1 MRRLLLDISV
11 AALLFIVAGVALV
24 MASYE
29 DGYDW
34 AVVAH
39 GDAPWWTWKNYA
51 EVKAWYCE
59 PLLYYL
65 EYHRAY
71 CYATWGK
78 AVIEVEMSFS
88 AKNLNTI
95 VYNYTNHSY
104 DQMDWSENYNE
115 LATAVATKIF
125 TRFYNALNGDR
136 WQDRAAVTVIAGAEP
151 E

>member
-1 MRRLLLDISV
+1 
-11 AALLFIVAGVALV
+11 

-34 AVVAH
+34 SVVAH

-71 CYATWGK
+71 CYATWFK
-78 AVIEVEMSFS
+78 AVVEVDINFS
-88 AKNLNTI
+88 AKNLNVW
-95 VYNYTNHSY
+95 VYNYTWHSHEEME
-104 DQMDWSENYNE
+104 QSKNKST
-115 LATAVATKIF
+115 LATAVLTWIK
-125 TRFYNALNGDR
+125 TRYYDALYDTQ
-136 WQDRAAVTVIAGAEP
+136 WYDTAEVTVIAGAELG
-151 E
+151 